1 MADMMYS
8 EEKAAMREM
17 CRRLELA
24 DEYLAALEKRL
35 RVAIGCWR
43 QLETLRCYIEKSE
56 KSDDNNTRIPNE
68 SPAENSSKQQQNCE
82 DTLVNREN
90 GTDKK
95 TESLLFKG
103 NENEVDEK
111 ATEGNSGKYSM
122 IENVTDFPEPA
133 EKVEGRTKPEESS
146 TEWSN
151 YLCHVTSLSKTVVE
165 IGYDLIKA
173 AQFIPQLQ
181 VRITSN

>member
-8 EEKAAMREM
+8 EEKAAMSEM

-56 KSDDNNTRIPNE
+56 KSDDIPNE
-68 SPAENSSKQQQNCE
+68 SLAENSSKQQQNYE

-90 GTDKK
+90 ATDKK
-95 TESLLFKG
+95 TESLLCKG
-103 NENEVDEK
+103 NENDVDEK

-151 YLCHVTSLSKTVVE
+151 YLRHVTSLSKTVVE